1 MGRWEGEGL
10 KEKEKEVNGERRR
23 GGLKE
28 KEEIK
33 WGEEKGGFKEEGR
46 D

>member
-1 MGRWEGEGL
+1 MGRRDGEGD
-10 KEKEKEVNGERRR
+10 KEKEVNGERRR
-23 GGLKE
+23 EGLNE